1 MTNHTDP
8 TAPKD
13 TYSFTTPAC
22 IVCAKTSVL
31 ELTPQE
37 CLDLDKD
44 INIQDALPNR
54 DADFREMVKTGTHP
68 ACWDS
73 MFDDDEED

>member
-1 MTNHTDP
+1 MTNHPDTN
-8 TAPKD
+8 PKD

-22 IVCAKTSVL
+22 IHCGKNSVL

-37 CLDLDKD
+37 CLDLDRD

-54 DADFREMVKTGTHP
+54 DADFREQIKSGIHP
-68 ACWDS
+68 ACWDAI
-73 MFDDDEED
+73 FADEED